1 VYPSDL
7 SAVCAFAV
15 RRRRPSRAL
24 GLRGRR
30 ADTLAQVTDSGL
42 PPIAFLGAGQMA
54 EAFVRGLL
62 RAELVSA
69 REVWVSDIRKSR
81 AEQLA
86 AELSVNAATSNL
98 DAVSHAE
105 LILISVKPQDVPSLL
120 DDIGAEVRSDHL
132 VISIAAGVTLST
144 LEKRLRH
151 HPPVIRVM
159 PNTPALVQTGM
170 AVLAPGAR
178 ATEQHAAT
186 ALRLFEALGRAIVL
200 PERHL
205 DAVTALSGSGPAF
218 LAIVAEALSDAGV
231 RVGLPRDVAHL
242 LAAQTMLGTGRM
254 LADTGLHPALLKE
267 AVASPGGTSIAGI
280 HAMERGGIRA
290 LIMDAIVA
298 ATERSTELGRL
309 SS

>member
-1 VYPSDL
+1 MTQP
-7 SAVCAFAV
+7 A
-15 RRRRPSRAL
+15 
-24 GLRGRR
+24 
-30 ADTLAQVTDSGL
+30 GL

-62 RAELVSA
+62 RAELLAPSD
-69 REVWVSDIRKSR
+69 VWVSDIRPGR
-81 AEQLA
+81 VEQLA
-86 AELSVNAATSNL
+86 RDLGVNPASTNL
-98 DAVSHAE
+98 EAVGHADM
-105 LILISVKPQDVPSLL
+105 ILVSVKPQDVPGLL
-120 DDIGAEVRSDHL
+120 DEVGADVSADHL
-132 VISIAAGVTLST
+132 VISIAAGVTLRT
-144 LEKRLRH
+144 LERRLPH

-170 AVLAPGAR
+170 AVLTPGAR
-178 ATEQHAAT
+178 ADQEHEAI
-186 ALRLFEALGRAIVL
+186 ALRLFGALGRAIVL

-218 LAIVAEALSDAGV
+218 LAVVAEALSDAGV

-254 LADTGLHPALLKE
+254 LADTGMHPALLKE
-267 AVASPGGTSIAGI
+267 AVASPGGTSIAGL

-298 ATERSTELGRL
+298 ATERSTELGRGADD
-309 SS
+309 